1 MSFHRR
7 VRTIYAKELIDILR
21 DRRTLIAMIVVPIV
35 LYPLLMLGSIQAVSF
50 QGSSMA
56 DETLRIGVINPAQ
69 GEGLNFL
76 IQRDGFAL
84 ERDCAA
90 STDRSMPS
98 RLRTAS
104 IDERS
109 PFCPAPLEK
118 YEIYPFGS
126 KEDLDDKVRN
136 RSIHVGVVFDQDG
149 VVTAPDLQNHV
160 DFRVDSEDVRSS
172 YAKNRLEE
180 VIRRTAQRMVAQ
192 REAQA
197 QLPPAF
203 DEPFVISA
211 TDLSSPPS
219 ILGQILPLVLVL
231 MTITGAIYPAIDLTA
246 GERERGTLESLMVC
260 PVPVIDL
267 IVGKF
272 LVVTTVAIMG
282 AALNLASVTATVYF
296 GGFDKMIA
304 QTGGSLPLAKM
315 AFILLC
321 LIPFAVLM
329 SAIMIAVCSYARTFK
344 EAQNYV
350 TPVILAVLIPGGI
363 AALPATKLD
372 GIMLVMPVG
381 NMVLLSRDFLLGAVV
396 PLTAIA
402 SVVIST
408 TLYAGAAV
416 AIAASIFGRESVV
429 FADSG
434 SLRGTF
440 SRRLIK
446 PSPAPPAS
454 MSLLLVALLFPA
466 WFFVQAVF
474 SPREGEDASGLLF
487 ATGWLMPLLFVL
499 GPFVVLVYWKVNVL
513 HTFSFRAPRVRHLTA
528 GVLIGAS
535 AWVIAHEMNVLQGA
549 LVGVPEDISRSA
561 DIMLKTVT
569 QLPPVSVFVLLALAP
584 AICEELLFRG
594 FLLSGLGSGGRA
606 TAAILGSAAVF
617 AVFHFMLFK
626 IPVTFTFGIV
636 LAFLCWRSGSIWPG
650 MLAHFLHNGIGA
662 YSAIRPNWYEGLG
675 IPSDTDWVHLP
686 ARVLI
691 TGCVMFVAG
700 LVLASGANGHP
711 TPAAKSLGEAADDR
725 LIARSPTATP
735 RPDSSERPEHAGTL

>member
-7 VRTIYAKELIDILR
+7 IRTIYGKELIDILR
-21 DRRTLIAMIVVPIV
+21 DRRTLVAMIVVPIV

-50 QGSSMA
+50 QTSSMA
-56 DETLRIGVINPAQ
+56 TEEIHFGVLNEQQ
-69 GEGLNFL
+69 GVSLDLL
-76 IQRDGFAL
+76 IKRDAAAL
-84 ERDCAA
+84 ERERASLEPGSGSAEDAA
-90 STDRSMPS
+90 
-98 RLRTAS
+98 
-104 IDERS
+104 
-109 PFCPAPLEK
+109 APLEK
-118 YEIYPFGS
+118 YAIYPFGS
-126 KEDLDDKVRN
+126 RERLDEQVRN
-136 RSIHVGVVFDQDG
+136 RSIHVGVLFDRDAL
-149 VVTAPDLQNHV
+149 VTAPDLQNHV
-160 DFRVDSEDVRSS
+160 EFLVDSEDVRST
-172 YAKNRLEE
+172 YARNRIEA
-180 VIRRTAQRMVAQ
+180 VIERTAERINAG
-192 REAQA
+192 RKAA
-197 QLPPAF
+197 ANLPPTF
-203 DEPFVISA
+203 DSPFVVSS

-260 PVPVIDL
+260 PVPVFDL

-304 QTGGSLPLAKM
+304 QTGGSLPIAKM
-315 AFILLC
+315 LFILLC

-363 AALPATKLD
+363 AALPTTRLE

-381 NMVLLSRDFLLGAVV
+381 NMVLLARDFLLGAVV
-396 PLTAIA
+396 PATAIA

-434 SLRGTF
+434 SLKAAF
-440 SRRLIK
+440 SRSLMK
-446 PSPAPPAS
+446 PSSAPSAS
-454 MSLLLVALLFPA
+454 MSLLLTSLLFPL
-466 WFFVQAVF
+466 WFFVQAAF
-474 SPREGEDASGLLF
+474 SPKEGEDASGLLF
-487 ATGWLMPLLFVL
+487 ATGWLMPPLFVL
-499 GPFVVLVYWKVNVL
+499 LPFLVLAYWKIDVL
-513 HTFSFRAPRVRHLTA
+513 PAFSLRAPRVRHMTA

-535 AWVIAHEMNVLQGA
+535 AWVIAHEMNVVQGV
-549 LVGVPEDISRSA
+549 LFGIPEDINKSA
-561 DIMLKTVT
+561 EIMLKTIT
-569 QLPPVSVFVLLALAP
+569 QLPPVSVFVLLALVP

-594 FLLSGLGSGGRA
+594 FLLSGLGSSGRA
-606 TAAILGSAAVF
+606 VAAVVGSAAVF

-626 IPVTFTFGIV
+626 MPVTFTFGVV

-650 MLAHFLHNGIGA
+650 MLAHFLHNAIGA

-686 ARVLI
+686 PRILI
-691 TGCVMFVAG
+691 TGFVMFVAG
-700 LVLASGANGHP
+700 LVLGSARGSHP
-711 TPAAKSLGEAADDR
+711 TTVTSSMDRAEVDPRPAAAAFRPNPVERSEQASR
-725 LIARSPTATP
+725 L
-735 RPDSSERPEHAGTL
+735 